1 MKAVIYRD
9 RFRANQIA
17 VITSDFKM
25 DETNFGIKFIITSL
39 VGKKNNVLTFSSPL
53 MCAMQCNTFLIW

>member
-25 DETNFGIKFIITSL
+25 DVTNFGIKFIITSL
-39 VGKKNNVLTFSSPL
+39 VGKKKIAF
-53 MCAMQCNTFLIW
+53 

>member
-9 RFRANQIA
+9 MFRANQIA

-25 DETNFGIKFIITSL
+25 DVTNFGIKKIITSL
-39 VGKKNNVLTFSSPL
+39 VEKKIAF
-53 MCAMQCNTFLIW
+53 